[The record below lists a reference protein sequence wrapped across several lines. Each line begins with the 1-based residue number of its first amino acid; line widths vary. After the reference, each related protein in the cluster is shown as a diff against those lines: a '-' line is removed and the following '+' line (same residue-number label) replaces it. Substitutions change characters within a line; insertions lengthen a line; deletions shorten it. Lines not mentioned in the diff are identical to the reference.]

1 MLKSKINIYVNT
13 YVRINYISKVLD
25 KSNASYSAT
34 LNASKYEISTLCA
47 FC

>member
-13 YVRINYISKVLD
+13 YVLLD

-34 LNASKYEISTLCA
+34 LKVSFYDVSHLDIK
-47 FC
+47 